1 MKRITEKEYEALAGL
16 ILDTRFNESICAV
29 VELETTNYLF
39 VVNFIAEVFYE
50 IDELPEGKFR
60 RIQDLVAVDG
70 SAQTVRL
77 SDRSY
82 EHVDTDF
89 SVEKLSNYLIGAYH

>member
-1 MKRITEKEYEALAGL
+1 MKHITEREYEALSSL
-16 ILDTRFNESICAV
+16 ILNTKFNESIHTV
-29 VELETTNYLF
+29 VELETDEYFF

-70 SAQTVRL
+70 SAQVL
-77 SDRSY
+77 QINDGSY
-82 EHVDTDF
+82 DQIWTDF
-89 SVEKLSNYLIGAYH
+89 DADELSKYLIGAYH